1 MLGFPL
7 APDDPRINGFLVKSP
22 DSSDAHRWDLTVS
35 RILADSNRM

>member
-7 APDDPRINGFLVKSP
+7 APEDPLINRFLVKSP
-22 DSSDAHRWDLTVS
+22 DPSDPHRWDLTVG